1 MAIELT
7 EVAANRI
14 KQQLAERGKGLGLRV
29 GVKESG
35 CSGYSYIMDYADDV
49 RPDDAVFEGFGAK
62 LVVDNDSLK
71 MLDGATL
78 DYPREG
84 LNRMFRF
91 KNPNVKDACGCGESF
106 TVEE

>member
-7 EVAANRI
+7 ENAAQRI
-14 KQQLAERGKGLGLRV
+14 NQQLTERGKGLGLRV

-35 CSGYSYIMDYADDV
+35 CSGYSYIMDYADEV
-49 RPDDAVFEGFGAK
+49 GPDDAVFEGHGAK
-62 LVVDNDSLK
+62 LVVDAFSLK
-71 MLDGATL
+71 MLDGAIL
-78 DYPREG
+78 DFTREG